1 MAFLCSIAARFSRQV
16 LIQLGQGL
24 VNAGAEDQAVV
35 RARCAGLRFTDGLT
49 LQPRVHTMGSLFI
62 GEVGGD
68 VGWVESEV
76 ESMRPE
82 LLVARIADI
91 GDRSAGRLGAVR
103 GQTWAPR

>member
-35 RARCAGLRFTDGLT
+35 RARCAGLRFTDAS
-49 LQPRVHTMGSLFI
+49 PRVHTMGSLFI

-68 VGWVESEV
+68 VGWVER
-76 ESMRPE
+76 MRPE

-91 GDRSAGRLGAVR
+91 GVR
-103 GQTWAPR
+103 VAWEL